1 MTATGPMAQDATL
14 VQSAQARVFIQE
26 EGINGLNPYV
36 YYGQV
41 QWDKA
46 SIDLGKVT
54 PVYLPSPLQ
63 RNKWRIVD
71 RIRSAPTLGKGAF
84 LQHAD
89 RYLRDVWWKLKDR
102 GCTFNLQ
109 VVMGECQRPDQ
120 LAQWDSRLLFSHVV
134 LESLDTTELNALDGE
149 KNMVTDLSGNVSFED
164 MIPLRSLLFEPQ
176 AGATLLSEILDG
188 LWYDTPQCGSC
199 GPASDGC
206 QKLFLLSLANAGSP
220 GLSSQIY
227 YSIDGGSTFA
237 ALDIPTLGG
246 LSGNRMAGMGDKLVV
261 ISQAK
266 ANHQWILF
274 SDVLAGNTLGWTAV
288 ATGYVATKG
297 PRCIYER
304 NVNQA
309 WIGAAG
315 GYIYYM
321 TDPTVPVT
329 VSTDNSL
336 TTQDLNDIHGVGRT
350 IVAVGNSNVV
360 LYSNSEGNS
369 WQLLTGP
376 AVGQVLTTIWCI
388 SQNVWF
394 VGTNNGKL
402 YTTVDAG
409 ATWTQINFGAV
420 AVVNDVQFWD
430 DTVGYMSVEVTP
442 GNARVYRTL
451 DSGFSWQYTK
461 DSVAGFPT
469 NWNRINVVLP
479 CGWNECAAVGRV
491 TSGGLGAL
499 ALGLSRP
506 D

>member
-1 MTATGPMAQDATL
+1 MTAVGSMAQDATL
-14 VQSAQARVFIQE
+14 IQSGQARVFIQE
-26 EGINGLNPYV
+26 DGISPLNKYV

-41 QWDKA
+41 QLEK
-46 SIDLGKVT
+46 SSLDLGKVT
-54 PVYLPSPLQ
+54 PVWLPSPLQ
-63 RNKWRIVD
+63 RNRWRIVD
-71 RIRSAPTLGKGAF
+71 RIRSAPTLGKTGFTA
-84 LQHAD
+84 HAD

-109 VVMGECQRPDQ
+109 VVLGECQRPDQ
-120 LAQWDSRLLFSHVV
+120 IQQWDSRLFFKNVV
-134 LESLDTTELNALDGE
+134 LESLNVTELNVLDGSN
-149 KNMVTDLSGNVSFED
+149 NMETDLSGDMSFED
-164 MIPLRSLLFEPQ
+164 AIPLRQMTFESQ
-176 AGATLLSEILDG
+176 ASATLLSEILDG
-188 LWYDTPQCGSC
+188 LWYDVPQCGSC

-227 YSIDGGSTFA
+227 YSIDGGTTFS

-246 LSGNRMAGMGDKLVV
+246 LSGSRMAGMGDKLVV

-274 SDVLAGNTLGWTAV
+274 SDVLAGSPNWVAV
-288 ATGYVATKG
+288 SSGYVATKG
-297 PRCIYER
+297 PRAIYER
-304 NVNQA
+304 NVDQA
-309 WIGAAG
+309 WIAGAG
-315 GYIYYM
+315 GYIYYL
-321 TDPTVPVT
+321 TDPTVPVV

-350 IVAVGNSNVV
+350 VVAVGNSNVV
-360 LYSNSEGNS
+360 MYSSSEGNS

-376 AVGQVLTTIWCI
+376 AVGQNLTSIWCI

-402 YTTVDAG
+402 YFTIDFG
-409 ATWTQINFGAV
+409 ATWTQINFGTV
-420 AVVNDVQFWD
+420 SVINDIQFAD

-451 DSGFSWQYTK
+451 DSGYSWQYQAS
-461 DSVAGFPT
+461 SVVGFPT

-479 CGWNECAAVGRV
+479 CGWNECAAAGRV
-491 TSGGLGAL
+491 TSGGVGAL